1 MIERGHA
8 PAVVGLER
16 DPRVASSARLT
27 ASMRRI
33 LPFALLALTLAGCAA
48 AQSGVTAAPASRD
61 AWVDSVLTGLSLR
74 DKAAQMVW
82 PWILGDFVPEHS
94 AEWERLRGLVR
105 DEHVGGF
112 IVSVGAPL
120 EIAAKLNAL
129 QRESQLPLLM
139 SADYEYGAGFRARG
153 AFFLPNAIDL
163 GGAVT
168 FPPPMAVAA
177 TGDTAL
183 AYEMGRVTAI
193 EGRALGVHV
202 AFAPVL
208 DVNNNPANPVINTR
222 SFGEDPKMVARFGVA
237 MIHGLQEHG
246 MLATGKH
253 FPGHGDTETNSHLA
267 MAEVDVP
274 RARLDS
280 VELVPF
286 RAAIDAGVGAIM
298 TFHGSLPALDTA
310 TIPATL
316 SRPIMTGLLRGDLGF
331 EGLIVTDAMD
341 MGGVLGQRF
350 GLAEAVKRAVA
361 AGADV
366 VLMPPDTR
374 GAIDAIVR
382 GVAEG
387 RYPESRVNDAARRI
401 LSAKRRLGLDRA
413 RLVALD
419 SVRALVGDSAHVAS
433 ARRVAERSITLVRDS
448 AQRLPLGTLARS
460 TRVLSLTFS
469 ARPELTAGV
478 AFNAELRARFDSL
491 RVEWVDAES
500 PAINVARLDAIVDSA
515 EVVIVSSYV
524 GASSVA
530 RTAAVPRAFADF
542 VNGLARGGKRPIVV
556 AFANPYLLQQMP
568 DVETYVVAWS
578 PFALSQQAAARAL
591 VGAIPIGGRLPIS
604 IPPLVAAGAGEMRDA
619 MTASCQ

>member
-1 MIERGHA
+1 M
-8 PAVVGLER
+8 L
-16 DPRVASSARLT
+16 
-27 ASMRRI
+27 
-33 LPFALLALTLAGCAA
+33 LLAAAVSFACTA
-48 AQSGVTAAPASRD
+48 AQPAVTAAPASSDR
-61 AWVDSVLTGLSLR
+61 WVDSVITSLSLR
-74 DKAAQMVW
+74 DRAAQMVW
-82 PWILGDFVPEHS
+82 PFILGDYVPENS
-94 AEWERLRGLVR
+94 AEWARLSGLVR
-105 DEHVGGF
+105 DQHVGGF

-129 QRESQLPLLM
+129 QRLSELPLLV

-153 AFFLPNAIDL
+153 AYFLPNAIDL

-177 TGDTAL
+177 TGDTTL

-208 DVNNNPANPVINTR
+208 DVNNNAANPVINTR
-222 SFGEDPKMVARFGVA
+222 SFGEDPKEVARFGVA
-237 MIHGLQEHG
+237 MIHGLERNG

-267 MAEVDVP
+267 MAEVNVP

-286 RAAIDAGVGAIM
+286 RAAVGAGVSAIM

-316 SRPIMTGLLRGDLGF
+316 SRPIMTGLLRGELGF
-331 EGLIVTDAMD
+331 DGLIVTDAMD
-341 MGGVLGQRF
+341 MGGVLGKRF

-374 GAIDAIVR
+374 GAIDAIVQ

-401 LSAKRRLGLDRA
+401 LGAKRRLGLDRA
-413 RLVALD
+413 RLVSLD
-419 SVRALVGDSAHVAS
+419 SVRAVVGDSSHVAS

-448 AQRLPLGTLARS
+448 AHQLPLGTLPRT

-469 ARPELTAGV
+469 VRPELTAGV
-478 AFNAELRARFDSL
+478 AFNAELRQSFDSL
-491 RVEWVDAES
+491 RAEWVNAED
-500 PAINVARLDAIVDSA
+500 DAIDFTRLGAIADSA
-515 EVVIVSSYV
+515 AVVIVSSYI

-530 RTAAVPRAFADF
+530 RTPAVPRAFADF
-542 VNGLARGGKRPIVV
+542 VNGLALRGKRPIVV

-568 DVETYVVAWS
+568 AVGTYVVAWS

-591 VGAIPIGGRLPIS
+591 VGTIPIGGRLPIS
-604 IPPLVAAGAGEMRDA
+604 IPPLVAAGAGEVRDA
-619 MTASCQ
+619 MTASRQ